1 MEIRNIVVHCKEG
14 SDTIDPVSVIQKAN
28 EYKSLIRLEYQ
39 NKSANAKSLLSVMA
53 FHLEPDMQI
62 NVTADGPDEKEAADA
77 VASVLQSPEK

>member
-14 SDTIDPVSVIQKAN
+14 SDTIDPVSVIHKAN
-28 EYKSLIRLEYQ
+28 EYKCLIKLEYQ

-53 FHLEPDMQI
+53 LRLEPNMQI
-62 NVTADGPDEKEAADA
+62 SVTADGPDEKEAADA